1 MRILR
6 FDSVGG
12 ASGDMI
18 LGALVGLGVDID
30 LICSELKKLLP
41 DEEFSFVKGTKTEF
55 GASGVYLTVDI
66 PKKQIYCHEKK
77 RHSSSHHG
85 SDGHDEHAF
94 HHHHGRCWKDIR
106 TLIEV
111 SRLDPQVKE
120 DSLKAFKALAE
131 AEAEAHCVPIDNVH
145 FHEIGAVDSI
155 IDTVGCVMG
164 LRMLNIDGIS
174 LSPLP
179 IGEGTFHCAHG
190 TYPLPAPAV
199 ANLIQKYHLPVSYDV
214 EPCEM
219 LTPTAASIFSIWNKQ
234 SIPVGSTVIKSANS
248 FGTHKMKSRPNLL
261 RASIIETSDE
271 SCSDPYLVEQVYELR
286 SNIDD
291 ATGERLS
298 YLSEILFKAGALD
311 VWYEPIYMKKGRPAT
326 CICTL
331 VKKSCRSPILD
342 LIFRHSGVLGIREV
356 VHNRYALTRR
366 WEEVD
371 TIYGKARIK
380 IGSNEQGEIL
390 VQSPEFEDCKRL
402 ADDNGLP
409 LETIYREI
417 LQCFSRGK

>member
-1 MRILR
+1 
-6 FDSVGG
+6 
-12 ASGDMI
+12 MI

-85 SDGHDEHAF
+85 SDGHYEHAF

-271 SCSDPYLVEQVYELR
+271 SCGEPYLVEQVYELR

>member
-77 RHSSSHHG
+77 RHSSLHHG

-94 HHHHGRCWKDIR
+94 QHHHGRCWKDIR

-234 SIPVGSTVIKSANS
+234 TIPVGSTVIKSANS

>member
-248 FGTHKMKSRPNLL
+248 FGTHKMK
-261 RASIIETSDE
+261 
-271 SCSDPYLVEQVYELR
+271 
-286 SNIDD
+286 
-291 ATGERLS
+291 
-298 YLSEILFKAGALD
+298 
-311 VWYEPIYMKKGRPAT
+311 
-326 CICTL
+326 
-331 VKKSCRSPILD
+331 
-342 LIFRHSGVLGIREV
+342 
-356 VHNRYALTRR
+356 
-366 WEEVD
+366 
-371 TIYGKARIK
+371 
-380 IGSNEQGEIL
+380 
-390 VQSPEFEDCKRL
+390 
-402 ADDNGLP
+402 
-409 LETIYREI
+409 
-417 LQCFSRGK
+417 

>member
-77 RHSSSHHG
+77 RHSSLHHG

-94 HHHHGRCWKDIR
+94 QHHHGRCWKDIR

>member
-1 MRILR
+1 
-6 FDSVGG
+6 
-12 ASGDMI
+12 MI

-77 RHSSSHHG
+77 RHSSLHHG

-94 HHHHGRCWKDIR
+94 QHHHGRCWKDIR